1 MDNLLLLV
9 SPERGPAMPLED
21 CESKLVEVFIWKVVE
36 AAFCKRLRAGVSAVT
51 IMLAEYT
58 SMRSRGVI
66 SLPPEPESSCLDGL
80 DPRDWDVL
88 VRPLPVACAGFVGI
102 VQESIWAVGKGDPR
116 QIDSP
121 RCKRNPNV
129 SGSDGNGIQERAGLL
144 DDQEI
149 RKSPKHSRRLV
160 EKRLP
165 VHVGRKA
172 REMAD

>member
-1 MDNLLLLV
+1 
-9 SPERGPAMPLED
+9 
-21 CESKLVEVFIWKVVE
+21 
-36 AAFCKRLRAGVSAVT
+36 
-51 IMLAEYT
+51 MLAEYT
-58 SMRSRGVI
+58 PMHSRGVI

-80 DPRDWDVL
+80 DPRDWDVP

-121 RCKRNPNV
+121 LYRRNPNV

-149 RKSPKHSRRLV
+149 RKSPKHSCATRREAV
-160 EKRLP
+160 TGPFREQGERN
-165 VHVGRKA
+165 GRFAVPGEGVWWAAFFAWAPALGK
-172 REMAD
+172 